1 MKVST
6 DFVSY
11 LNAVKLEEEDVVE
24 AIGVAIDAYD
34 SGECHLMTGVIT
46 TMQLFVT
53 APHKARAIIFRL
65 QALAIMLE
73 KNELRNWIQADGA
86 TVAPAAKKALISA
99 VADHPLSLID
109 GDISF
114 EKESFL
120 QRVLEFAEPEG
131 NGKS

>member
-1 MKVST
+1 MKARA

-11 LNAVKLEEEDVVE
+11 LNAVNLEEDDVVE
-24 AIGVAIDAYD
+24 AIRVAIDAYD

-53 APHKARAIIFRL
+53 APHKARAVIFRL
-65 QALAIMLE
+65 QALAIMMENDQL
-73 KNELRNWIQADGA
+73 KGWLQPDGIGI
-86 TVAPAAKKALISA
+86 VPAAQKALISA
-99 VADHPLSLID
+99 VTNHPLSLID

-120 QRVLEFAEPEG
+120 RRVLESAKPQG
-131 NGKS
+131 NQRN